1 MVTRN
6 DKYLLIVIRN
16 PVPERMIMIILISY
30 VDIANWHKERKFSA
44 TGGTYCGYHYVID
57 LDGTIEIGKPIDLVG
72 CHCKAS
78 NADSIGICYIGG
90 LDEKGDPCDTRTYE
104 QCESMM
110 SLVTFLR
117 HCFPKALIYGQ
128 RDLMPHDCP
137 CFEVR
142 HFFPTEWCAPK
153 K

>member
-57 LDGTIEIGKPIDLVG
+57 LDGTIEIGKPID
-72 CHCKAS
+72 
-78 NADSIGICYIGG
+78 
-90 LDEKGDPCDTRTYE
+90 PCRLSLQGVECGQHRHLLHRRSRREGRTLRYE
-104 QCESMM
+104 D
-110 SLVTFLR
+110 V
-117 HCFPKALIYGQ
+117 
-128 RDLMPHDCP
+128 
-137 CFEVR
+137 
-142 HFFPTEWCAPK
+142 
-153 K
+153 

>member
-90 LDEKGDPCDTRTYE
+90 KSADGKEHEDTRTPE
-104 QCESMM
+104 QKEALLSLLRQLKRGLESYDTVIYRM
-110 SLVTFLR
+110 LR
-117 HCFPKALIYGQ
+117 S
-128 RDLMPHDCP
+128 
-137 CFEVR
+137 
-142 HFFPTEWCAPK
+142 
-153 K
+153 

>member
-30 VDIANWHKERKFSA
+30 VDIANWHKERKFSV

-90 LDEKGDPCDTRTYE
+90 LDERANPATRGR
-104 QCESMM
+104 M
-110 SLVTFLR
+110 SNAS
-117 HCFPKALIYGQ
+117 P
-128 RDLMPHDCP
+128 
-137 CFEVR
+137 
-142 HFFPTEWCAPK
+142 
-153 K
+153 